1 MTELVEYITTVN
13 AMNLDVWVKLEL
25 RTEDFSV
32 IVWKNRDIMFSAYN
46 QPFERINKLL
56 EHIKIETGI

>member
-25 RTEDFSV
+25 RNKDFSV
-32 IVWKNRDIMFSAYN
+32 IVWKNNDITYSAYT
-46 QPFERINKLL
+46 QPFERVKITL